1 METALSL
8 DTTFL
13 IDLQKERKREREG
26 RAVRLLAAH
35 PKARLLCCAVAW
47 GEFLEGLS
55 DRENH
60 PLAQSLR
67 TFLDVIPVTDTTS
80 AIYAQIAAELRSE
93 GRLIGAND
101 LWIASATIEHDLPL
115 ATRNAADF
123 SRVNGLRVLGY

>member
-13 IDLQKERKREREG
+13 IDLQKERKRVREG
-26 RAVRLLAAH
+26 KAVRLLQAH
-35 PKARLLCCAVAW
+35 PKARLLCSAVAW

-67 TFLDVIPVTDTTS
+67 TFLDVIPITDTTS
-80 AIYAQIAAELRSE
+80 VIYAQVTAQLRSE

-101 LWIASATIEHDLPL
+101 LWIASAAIEHALPL
-115 ATRNAADF
+115 ATRNDAEF
-123 SRVNGLRVLGY
+123 NRVNGLRVVGY